1 MYAKRPH
8 CFSILLSCL
17 AILLFGACE
26 KGLQWRIPPQILEPV
41 PFTPLETV
49 PGVQTVYLGA
59 FLSNIAAVDSITLS
73 QGFHTRWLKGMDTV
87 LLRTDED
94 APAMGAMQF
103 WSGGYAYTLPLIRQ
117 FSRYVTF
124 TLTDSGQRH
133 TSVSLVTSFS
143 ETRAMVYSSGSWT
156 FKTRVPEGLHAYG
169 YQIDAAQKQPD
180 PLCTDSIFWPGLGI
194 ASVVP
199 ADPMTGEQNACKTL
213 AYTGTQVRLSR
224 HPQSSSVLALW
235 NNIEIPFDTADGA
248 LRLEIPKAAQKIPVS
263 YLRVWT
269 FNKKRILG
277 SCKIPLVKGKI
288 PVDTGSLPAEL
299 WEAALRYELMTDRFQ
314 NGDRSNDRKLNTR
327 GLLHPKLD
335 FHGGDFAGI
344 AAKIKEGYFRELGI
358 NFLHISPPA
367 RNLADY
373 FLSPEDP
380 NGIRAAYDGRQPV
393 GFVETEPGFGSAGAF
408 RLMMEQAKAA
418 GLNLGLEPPL
428 RLSVYAAEGHAFEPD
443 SVWFWFRTFN
453 AAAWM
458 SNAGDMSAKE
468 AALMASGLRSYGKE
482 ENGRNLLTALDG
494 NRTGSAV
501 SAAMRASVGA
511 YNAPSFYALAFSAFA
526 FNEEGTAAAEHL
538 SRYLHSLQDLQIR
551 FHSTGNEWLPR
562 FISLADGSLN
572 PSWDENLAGWNT
584 DIQNKGEAYFGRLQ
598 GLFALCCALPGIP
611 GLYYGDEIAMPG
623 GAPPDNHRDMPFE
636 GLSSV
641 QTDHRD
647 AMARLAKFRQAH
659 PVLMFGDIRVLPS
672 APGIIAIER
681 NYFGRSIF
689 AVFNLQNRAVPL
701 RIPKALSKSFQG
713 ARLQTGKDHVSFN
726 IEPHTYDFIY

>member
-1 MYAKRPH
+1 MTARRPH
-8 CFSILLSCL
+8 RFFICLSCL
-17 AILLFGACE
+17 AVLLLGACE

-41 PFTPLETV
+41 PFTPLETT
-49 PGVQTVYLGA
+49 PGVQTVYLRA

-73 QGFHTRWLKGMDTV
+73 QGFHTRWAKGMDTV
-87 LLRTDED
+87 LLRTDNN

-117 FSRYVTF
+117 FSRDMTF
-124 TLTDSGQRH
+124 TLADSGQRH
-133 TSVSLVTSFS
+133 TAVSLVTSFS
-143 ETRAMVYSSGSWT
+143 EPRAMVYSSGSWT
-156 FKTRVPEGLHAYG
+156 FKARVPEGLHAYG
-169 YQIDAAQKQPD
+169 YQIDAARIQPD
-180 PLCTDSIFWPGLGI
+180 PLCADSIFWPGLGMF
-194 ASVVP
+194 SVVP
-199 ADPMTGEQNACKTL
+199 ADPIKGELNACRTL

-224 HPQSSSVLALW
+224 DPQAASVLVLW

-248 LRLEIPKAAQKIPVS
+248 LRLEIPKAAQKVPVS
-263 YLRVWT
+263 YLRVWSY
-269 FNKKRILG
+269 NQKRILG

-299 WEAALRYELMTDRFQ
+299 WEAALRYELMTDRFH
-314 NGDRSNDRKLNTR
+314 NGDQSNDRKLNTR

-367 RNLADY
+367 RNLGDV

-393 GFVETEPGFGSAGAF
+393 GLVETEPGFGSTGAF
-408 RLMMEQAKAA
+408 RLLTEQAKAA
-418 GLNLGLEPPL
+418 GLTLGLEPPL
-428 RLSVYAAEGHAFEPD
+428 RRSVHAAEGHAFEPD
-443 SVWFWFRTFN
+443 SAWFWFRSFN

-458 SNAGDMSAKE
+458 SNAETMSAKE
-468 AALMASGLRSYGKE
+468 AALVASGLRSFGKE
-482 ENGRNLLTALDG
+482 ENGRNVLPAMDG

-501 SAAMRASVGA
+501 SASMRASVLA
-511 YNAPSFYALAFSAFA
+511 FNAPSFYALAFSAFA
-526 FNEEGTAAAEHL
+526 FNGGGIKAAEHL
-538 SRYLHSLQDLQIR
+538 SRYLYALQDLQIR

-572 PSWDENLAGWNT
+572 PSRDENLAGWNT

-623 GAPPDNHRDMPFE
+623 GAPPDNHRDMRFE

-647 AMARLAKFRQAH
+647 AIARLAKFRQTH
-659 PVLMFGDIRVLPS
+659 PVLMFGDIRVFPS
-672 APGIIAIER
+672 TPGIIIIER

-689 AVFNLQNRAVPL
+689 AVFNLQNQVVPL
-701 RIPKALSKSFQG
+701 RIPKPLSKSFQG
-713 ARLQTGKDHVSFN
+713 ARLQTGNDQVSFKL
-726 IEPHTYDFIY
+726 EPHTYDFIY